1 MSDTKIEETEKVV
14 SIEEVK
20 QDETVGKNATVEKP
34 YKFKELGFDDI
45 FPMMALIN
53 KIGIEKILSL
63 MENKAI
69 FNLIQGQKPMKIDE
83 EGNEVEDKD
92 EYLKQVGMAMVAIV
106 QLIIGCLGN
115 CRNELYTVLA
125 SASNLTVEEISK
137 LPLKYVSSMIVDFVK
152 KDDFKDFF
160 KGLLGSIEM

>member
-1 MSDTKIEETEKVV
+1 MNNTKIEEIENKEVV
-14 SIEEVK
+14 EEV
-20 QDETVGKNATVEKP
+20 QTVVKEKP

-53 KIGIEKILSL
+53 KIGLEKIMSL

-69 FNLIQGQKPMKIDE
+69 FNLIQGQKPMKIDK

-106 QLIIGCLGN
+106 QLVISCLGN
-115 CRNELYTVLA
+115 CRNELYTVLS
-125 SASNLTVEEISK
+125 SASNLTIEEVSK

-160 KGLLGSIEM
+160 KGLLGSINM

>member
-1 MSDTKIEETEKVV
+1 MSNTKIEEIENKEVV
-14 SIEEVK
+14 EEV
-20 QDETVGKNATVEKP
+20 QTVVKEKP

-53 KIGIEKILSL
+53 KIGLEKIMSL

-106 QLIIGCLGN
+106 QLVISCLGN
-115 CRNELYTVLA
+115 CRNELYTVLS
-125 SASNLTVEEISK
+125 SASNLTVEEVSK

-152 KDDFKDFF
+152 KNDFKDFF
-160 KGLLGSIEM
+160 KGLLGSMNM

>member
-1 MSDTKIEETEKVV
+1 MSNTKIEEIENKEVV
-14 SIEEVK
+14 KEV
-20 QDETVGKNATVEKP
+20 QTVVEEKP

-53 KIGIEKILSL
+53 KIGLEKIMSL

-92 EYLKQVGMAMVAIV
+92 EYLKQVGMAIVAIV
-106 QLIIGCLGN
+106 QLVISCLGN
-115 CRNELYTVLA
+115 CRNELYTVLS
-125 SASNLTVEEISK
+125 SASNLTIEEVSK

-160 KGLLGSIEM
+160 KGLLGSMNM

>member
-1 MSDTKIEETEKVV
+1 MSNTKIEEIENKEVV
-14 SIEEVK
+14 EEV
-20 QDETVGKNATVEKP
+20 QTVVKEKP

-53 KIGIEKILSL
+53 KIGLEKIMSL

-106 QLIIGCLGN
+106 QLVISCLGN
-115 CRNELYTVLA
+115 CRNELYTVLS
-125 SASNLTVEEISK
+125 SASNLTVEEVSK

-160 KGLLGSIEM
+160 KGLLGSMNM

>member
-1 MSDTKIEETEKVV
+1 MSNTKIEEIENKEVV
-14 SIEEVK
+14 EEV
-20 QDETVGKNATVEKP
+20 QTVVREKP

-45 FPMMALIN
+45 FPMMALVN
-53 KIGIEKILSL
+53 KIGLEKIMSL

-69 FNLIQGQKPMKIDE
+69 FNLIQGQKPMKIDK

-106 QLIIGCLGN
+106 QLVISCLGN
-115 CRNELYTVLA
+115 CRNELYTVLS
-125 SASNLTVEEISK
+125 SASNLTVEEVSK

-160 KGLLGSIEM
+160 KGLLGSINM

>member
-1 MSDTKIEETEKVV
+1 
-14 SIEEVK
+14 
-20 QDETVGKNATVEKP
+20 
-34 YKFKELGFDDI
+34 
-45 FPMMALIN
+45 MMALIN
-53 KIGIEKILSL
+53 KIGLEKIMSL

-83 EGNEVEDKD
+83 EGNEVEDKE

-106 QLIIGCLGN
+106 QLVISCLGN
-115 CRNELYTVLA
+115 CRNELYTVLS
-125 SASNLTVEEISK
+125 SASNLTVEEVSK

-160 KGLLGSIEM
+160 KGLLGSINM